1 MVVTWVV
8 DWGFLYFWCVLWWC
22 GGRVVA
28 QSFLGEGDGDGCVDE
43 AAEKELEVLLSS
55 HIILWDA
62 K

>member
-1 MVVTWVV
+1 MGVTCVV
-8 DWGFLYFWCVLWWC
+8 DWSFVLFLRALLWG
-22 GGRVVA
+22 GGRVVP
-28 QSFLGEGDGDGCVDE
+28 QDFLGERDGDGCVEE